1 MSSPY
6 LKTPMMNPHRSSV
19 TKWLNTEKMVQW
31 AKALKHTLGVPS
43 SILRIYI
50 KLEEGTDSTK
60 QFK

>member
-1 MSSPY
+1 
-6 LKTPMMNPHRSSV
+6 
-19 TKWLNTEKMVQW
+19 MVQW